1 MEVIHMA
8 LDPLTQSLL
17 QIAESDIQRARR
29 YQRAWAYYKA
39 EEYLGELGKQY
50 AKDQRLFKHMRRA
63 FGYVTQCVDTD
74 ARFVMKER
82 LQVNAEEDFATDI
95 YEVWERSNLQA
106 HKYKLARFGC
116 NLGDAYLIVSD
127 VGDGARVVPRLI
139 VANTEDMTVWRD
151 PDDESEIIRARQ
163 TYTYLGTDGKAH
175 SRTWLYYPD
184 RVERYTGDKMDEGF
198 PRDHAFGEV
207 PVIPIKAID
216 IGEEHGLC
224 SWHNTQGQLDQV
236 NELGSYFN
244 RILLRYADPQ
254 LMGIGMMPGEQ
265 PVIRRGISE
274 DNVYYLPN
282 PESKLEILEYR
293 GDVLPHILSAIDKI
307 ADNVRD
313 QLPELSLSKIREQSG
328 LSGYAVS
335 LHCAELVAKIAEL
348 RGNFANGIEW
358 ANSLAL
364 RAIRRSTAPLE
375 EFANR
380 IVYEPVLPEDLLQ
393 RAQID
398 EAETRL
404 GIVSRRSLLR
414 ARGMTE
420 EEIDERLREVD
431 EDRQQDVY
439 GQRLF
444 GELEGLGLGGDA

>member
-1 MEVIHMA
+1 VA
-8 LDPLTQSLL
+8 LDALTKSLL
-17 QIAESDIQRARR
+17 EIGESDIQRAMR

-39 EEYLGELGKQY
+39 EEYLGELGKRY
-50 AKDQRLFKHMRRA
+50 AQEQKLFRHMRRA

-74 ARFVMKER
+74 ARFVMQER
-82 LQVNAEEDFATDI
+82 LGVDAEEAFATDI

-127 VGDGARVVPRLI
+127 IGDGSRVVPRII
-139 VANTEDMTVWRD
+139 VANTEDMTAWRD

-184 RVERYTGDKMDEGF
+184 VVERYTDDKLDEGF
-198 PRDHAFGEV
+198 PRPHPFGEV
-207 PVIPIKAID
+207 PVVHIKAID
-216 IGEEHGLC
+216 IGEEGGLC
-224 SWHNTQGQLDQV
+224 SWHNVQGQLDQV

-254 LMGIGMMPGEQ
+254 LLGIGMMPGEQ
-265 PVIRRGISE
+265 PSIRRGISE
-274 DNVYYLPN
+274 DNIYYLPN
-282 PESKLEILEYR
+282 PESRIEILEYR
-293 GDVLPHILSAIDKI
+293 GDVLPHVLSAIDKL
-307 ADNVRD
+307 ADNIKD

-364 RAIRRSTAPLE
+364 RAIRRSSAPLE

-380 IVYEPVLPEDLLQ
+380 IVYEPALPEDLLQ

-404 GIVSRRSLLR
+404 GITSRRQLLR
-414 ARGMTE
+414 ERGLTE
-420 EEIDERLREVD
+420 DEIDERLREVD

-439 GQRLF
+439 GQRLAAD
-444 GELEGLGLGGDA
+444 LEALGLGGDA